1 MNILITGGAGFIGSH
16 VVDRLVAL
24 GHRVTALDNLQAGKM
39 ENLLQVRGRIR
50 FLRGDLRDPRAVRRA
65 VRGNEEVIHI
75 GANASVPH
83 SVEDPRYDF
92 ETNAGGTLNL
102 LEAARRSGVRRFL
115 YASSAAVYG
124 EPDYTPMDETHPLRP
139 ISPYGASKL
148 AGERL
153 GFAYAE
159 SYGLRFV
166 AARIFN
172 IYGSRQ
178 PRYVMA
184 DLVRKLERSPNRLEV
199 LGDGTQVRDPC
210 YVDDCVD
217 ALLFLFRRG
226 KGECY
231 NVAAGRPTTIRHIAE
246 GLVAR
251 VSPGARIVYTGKS
264 WAGDVKTL
272 IADVRKIRRLGW
284 KSKVPLE
291 EGMDRFVGWWESRQ
305 TTSR

>member
-1 MNILITGGAGFIGSH
+1 MRILVTGGAGFIGSH

-24 GHRVTALDNLQAGKM
+24 GHRVTVLDNLQAGKV
-39 ENLLQVRGRIR
+39 ENLAGVRDRIT
-50 FLRGDLRDPRAVRRA
+50 FIRGDLRDQRAVRRA
-65 VRGNEEVIHI
+65 ARGAEGVIHI

-92 ETNAGGTLNL
+92 ESNAGGTFNL
-102 LEAARRSGVRRFL
+102 LEACRAGGVRRFL

-124 EPDYTPMDETHPLRP
+124 EPDYTPIDESHPLRP

-148 AGERL
+148 AGERM

-159 SYGLRFV
+159 SYGLSFT

-172 IYGSRQ
+172 IYGPRQ

-184 DLVRKLERSPNRLEV
+184 DLVRKLERNPKRLEV
-199 LGDGTQVRDPC
+199 LGDGTQVRDPS

-272 IADVRKIRRLGW
+272 IADVRKINRLGW

-291 EGMDRFVGWWESRQ
+291 EGMDRFVEWWSSQ
-305 TTSR
+305 TTAR